1 MPDTT
6 VRLQKFLA
14 DAGVCSRRAA
24 EVQIAE
30 KNVWVNGL
38 LAVLGQK
45 IDPAFDKVTFNGKTV
60 RSIAQPKITFAL
72 NKPRGLICSN
82 DDPFNP
88 ETIFTL
94 LPRELAK
101 YRFFTAGRLD
111 KDSEGL
117 VIITTDGDLAQ
128 RKRHHGRP

>member
-38 LAVLGQK
+38 VAVLGQK
-45 IDPAFDKVTFNGKTV
+45 IDPASDKVTFNGKTV

-72 NKPRGLICSN
+72 NKPRG
-82 DDPFNP
+82 
-88 ETIFTL
+88 
-94 LPRELAK
+94 
-101 YRFFTAGRLD
+101 
-111 KDSEGL
+111 
-117 VIITTDGDLAQ
+117 
-128 RKRHHGRP
+128 